1 MITLQEMLMQT
12 NGRRIL
18 LLPAWPEDWT
28 ADFKLHAA
36 FNTTVEG
43 HVERGRVTQLTVV
56 PKAREKDV
64 VIVEQTSGDGI
75 PPEKAL
81 KLIPYDGGNY
91 R

>member
-12 NGRRIL
+12 NGRKIL

-28 ADFKLHAA
+28 ADFKLHAS

-56 PKAREKDV
+56 PKERKKDV
-64 VIVEQTSGDGI
+64 VVVNQTIGVAASSGKPLGLTEH
-75 PPEKAL
+75 PTGATQ
-81 KLIPYDGGNY
+81 
-91 R
+91 

>member
-12 NGRRIL
+12 NGRKIL

-43 HVERGRVTQLTVV
+43 NVERGRVTQLTVV
-56 PKAREKDV
+56 PKERKKDV
-64 VIVEQTSGDGI
+64 VVVEQTNGVAVSSWKSLG
-75 PPEKAL
+75 
-81 KLIPYDGGNY
+81 LIEHGGNE

>member
-12 NGRRIL
+12 SGRKIL

-56 PKAREKDV
+56 PKERKKDV
-64 VIVEQTSGDGI
+64 VVEQTNGPAVLSGKSLG
-75 PPEKAL
+75 
-81 KLIPYDGGNY
+81 LIEHGGND